1 MRTIL
6 EYVDRKASDYQ
17 RLPLF
22 AFMQDDSVA
31 LRDRL
36 AFVPALAHFV
46 MTFSDLYAHVLREEP
61 APDSYQELVNAHTY
75 EDGGHWKWFLADLV
89 TLEQDPSERV
99 TETLRRLW
107 GPETLKI
114 RMLSYRIC
122 RQGLYA
128 SSLQKLVLVQCIEAV
143 GKVSLTNAA
152 PIGRALAKQLSK
164 PLVYFGPHHLDTEA
178 EHTLEDQGV
187 RACLEAAS
195 VSEEDALALRGLVD
209 ETFAA
214 FTDFSAELLAFA
226 IARRA
231 NSQAM
236 PASAASE

>member
-6 EYVDRKASDYQ
+6 EYVDRKTTEYE

-22 AFMQDDSVA
+22 EFMRDEAISLQ
-31 LRDRL
+31 DRL

-46 MTFSDLYAHVLREEP
+46 MTFSDIYAHVLRDEP
-61 APDSYQELVNAHTY
+61 ASDRYQELVNAHTY

-89 TLEQDPSERV
+89 TLDRDPTERV
-99 TETLRRLW
+99 TETLRKLW
-107 GPETLKI
+107 APETLRI

-122 RQGLYA
+122 RQGLDA

-143 GKVSLTNAA
+143 GKVSLTHAA
-152 PIGRALAKQLSK
+152 PIGRAIAQRLSK

-178 EHTLEDQGV
+178 DHTLEDQGV
-187 RACLEAAS
+187 RQSLESAS
-195 VSEEDALALRGLVD
+195 VSEDEAIRLRALID

-214 FTDFSAELLAFA
+214 FTDFSDELLTFA
-226 IARRA
+226 KRAREGAART
-231 NSQAM
+231 
-236 PASAASE
+236 ASAASE

>member
-6 EYVDRKASDYQ
+6 EYVDRKTAEYE

-22 AFMQDDSVA
+22 ELMQDDSIR
-31 LRDRL
+31 LEDRL

-46 MTFSDLYAHVLREEP
+46 MTFSDIYAHVLRVEP
-61 APDSYQELVNAHTY
+61 APDHYQELVNAHTY

-89 TLEQDPSERV
+89 TLDRDPTERT
-99 TETLRRLW
+99 TETLRKLW

-122 RQGLYA
+122 RLGLGA
-128 SSLQKLVLVQCIEAV
+128 SSLRKLVLVQCIEAV
-143 GKVSLTNAA
+143 GKVSFTNAA
-152 PIGRALAKQLSK
+152 PVGRALAKRLSK

-178 EHTLEDQGV
+178 DHTLEDQSV
-187 RACLEAAS
+187 RRSLESAS
-195 VSEEDALALRGLVD
+195 LSDEDIAGLRELVD

-214 FTDFSAELLAFA
+214 FTDFSAELLTFA
-226 IARRA
+226 TQARERA
-231 NSQAM
+231 G
-236 PASAASE
+236 AAPSTLNE

>member
-6 EYVDRKASDYQ
+6 EYVDRKTSEYE

-22 AFMQDDSVA
+22 EYMQDESIA
-31 LRDRL
+31 LKDRL

-46 MTFSDLYAHVLREEP
+46 MTFADIYAHVLRDEP
-61 APDSYQELVNAHTY
+61 APDRYQELVNAHTY
-75 EDGGHWKWFLADLV
+75 EDGGHWKWFLADLA
-89 TLEQDPSERV
+89 TLDRDPTERV
-99 TETLRRLW
+99 TETLRKLW

-128 SSLQKLVLVQCIEAV
+128 SSLQKLVLVHCIEAV
-143 GKVSLTNAA
+143 GKVSLSNAA

-178 EHTLEDQGV
+178 DHTLEDQGV
-187 RACLEAAS
+187 RDSLESAS
-195 VSEEDALALRGLVD
+195 LGEDEIVRLRALVD

-214 FTDFSAELLAFA
+214 FTDFSDELLTF
-226 IARRA
+226 ARRA
-231 NSQAM
+231 STGAGQA
-236 PASAASE
+236 PAAAPSE